1 MHAIRY
7 EAPRSVADAVRLM
20 QADPGARILAGGTD
34 LLVQF
39 RAGLHRPTAFI
50 DIKRIPEL
58 VGLRLDDAGLR
69 LGAATAAAVICEHAE
84 VKRLWPGL
92 VEAVGLIGSTQIQG
106 RGTVGGNL
114 CNASPAADT
123 TCALIVNR
131 ALCVIAGPAGE
142 RVLPVEEFCT
152 APGKTALRAGEF
164 LVALQIPRPAART
177 ADAYLRLIP
186 RSEMDIAVVSAGVS
200 VTLAPDGTCSAARP
214 SSDRGWMRRRCRGR
228 APLPAPRRSPST
240 TSEAR
245 WPIVGGQRACSR
257 TGLLGRPRPARGDT
271 DVAKLHV
278 QTTVNGEAAEFLCEP
293 HETLLAALRNEL
305 GLTGTKEGCAT
316 GDCGACSILLDGR
329 LVPSCLVLAAEAHDR
344 AVTTIEG
351 IARGDALHPLQKK
364 FLEHAALQCGI
375 CTPGFIIAAKALLDR
390 RPEPT
395 EQEARLWLAGNL
407 CRCTGYDKIIRAVLD
422 TAAQARKT
430 AV

>member
-131 ALCVIAGPAGE
+131 AVCVIAGPAGE

-200 VTLAPDGTCSAARP
+200 VTLAPDGTCSAARVALGAVAP
-214 SSDRGWMRRRCRGR
+214 TAILVPEAAAALIGSRLDGASLSRAGAAASAAAKPIDDKRGTVAYRRRTAGVLANR
-228 APLPAPRRSPST
+228 AAR
-240 TSEAR
+240 EAAAR
-245 WPIVGGQRACSR
+245 
-257 TGLLGRPRPARGDT
+257 ARG
-271 DVAKLHV
+271 H
-278 QTTVNGEAAEFLCEP
+278 
-293 HETLLAALRNEL
+293 
-305 GLTGTKEGCAT
+305 
-316 GDCGACSILLDGR
+316 
-329 LVPSCLVLAAEAHDR
+329 
-344 AVTTIEG
+344 
-351 IARGDALHPLQKK
+351 
-364 FLEHAALQCGI
+364 
-375 CTPGFIIAAKALLDR
+375 
-390 RPEPT
+390 
-395 EQEARLWLAGNL
+395 
-407 CRCTGYDKIIRAVLD
+407 
-422 TAAQARKT
+422 
-430 AV
+430 